1 LNRRI
6 LHIDD
11 DPALARLVARAL
23 ERRGYAVENVA
34 TGSEGMARL
43 REGGIDV
50 VVLDHYLAG
59 ETGLDILQTMAA
71 EKLTA
76 PVVYV
81 TGSSE
86 TAIAV
91 EALKGGAADYVH
103 KSVDQDFFVLLT
115 SAIDQAVDQAR
126 LREAKEAA
134 EREMREARE
143 RAEMLLAEVNHRVAN
158 SLSLVASLVRLQ
170 SSAIS
175 DPLAK
180 DALAETEARITAIAG
195 LHRRLYTSED
205 IRSVDLDAYIKT
217 LAQELD
223 LTMGHRH
230 KVQLDLAPFSIATDR
245 AISVGVIV
253 TELLTNAIKYAYPN
267 SSAGE
272 VRVILTAAPGGS
284 AELRVEDD
292 GIGWQGTG
300 QPKGTGLGTKI
311 VKAMAQNLDTR
322 IVYDTAAK
330 GTIARLTI
338 DSSKRA
344 PQSAGTAS

>member
-1 LNRRI
+1 MNRRI

-11 DPALARLVARAL
+11 DPALARLVARSL
-23 ERRGYAVENVA
+23 ERRGYIVENVA
-34 TGSEGMARL
+34 TGCDGLARM
-43 REGGIDV
+43 RQGGIDV

-59 ETGLDILQTMAA
+59 ETGLSILKTMAA
-71 EKLTA
+71 EGLTQ

-91 EALKGGAADYVH
+91 EALKGGATDYVH
-103 KSVDQDFFVLLT
+103 KSVDEDFFVLLT
-115 SAIDQAVDQAR
+115 SAIDQAVAQAR

-170 SSAIS
+170 ASAVA

-195 LHRRLYTSED
+195 LHRRLYTSDD
-205 IRSVDLDAYIKT
+205 IKSVDLNDYLST
-217 LAQELD
+217 LTHELD
-223 LTMGHRH
+223 STMAAPGRRPTVH
-230 KVQLDLAPFSIATDR
+230 LDLMPFSIPTDR

-253 TELLTNAIKYAYPN
+253 TELLTNAIKYAYPAET
-267 SSAGE
+267 AGE
-272 VRVILTAAPGGS
+272 VRVILKALGDGS
-284 AELRVEDD
+284 AEVFVEDD
-292 GIGWQGTG
+292 GIGWQGSG
-300 QPKGTGLGTKI
+300 KPKGTGLGSKI
-311 VKAMAQNLDTR
+311 VRAMAQNLGTSVEYVAAERGTR
-322 IVYDTAAK
+322 
-330 GTIARLTI
+330 ARLLLEAA
-338 DSSKRA
+338 RA
-344 PQSAGTAS
+344 AH